1 MTPMTH
7 PRKLESHILEMLWE
21 IRRDLQNGIIV
32 PTDERLIPI
41 IQRLQVAEEAVALM
55 ASQSERMLNR
65 HYELAQAGETLATH
79 KNNKSN

>member
-65 HYELAQAGETLATH
+65 HYELAQAGKTSATQ
-79 KNNKSN
+79 KQNA